1 MSERI
6 LKALMQLFALIAKV
20 DGVNDNGRSVVE
32 NFLKQQLNAELV
44 NQYLDLFEEYL
55 EKHHK
60 ISKRKEGKERKRTSV
75 NSVKVLRICTQINEE
90 LQQKQ
95 KIVVLIRLLEFTF
108 SGNYSDQEIEFVT
121 TVAETFN
128 ISGDEFRESMA
139 FVVSN
144 DDKIPDNENFLI
156 IHKEDVAS
164 YKKAKEINTPLLEGA
179 VKILRLEESGN
190 YIAKYCGEEAIY
202 INGQVIEN
210 NRVYFLAH
218 GSSIRSKKLNPIYFS
233 DISSKY
239 RTQEETQ
246 RIDFIVNK
254 LEYKFPAGNTGL
266 HELNLADN
274 SGNLIGIMGASGAG
288 KSTLL
293 SLLNGTLTPTSGSV
307 KINNIDIHHQK
318 EDLEGVIGHISQ
330 DDLLIEDLTVFEN
343 LFYNTK
349 LCYDGLSEK
358 TIVKKAI
365 EMLKS
370 LGLHE
375 IKDLKVGSPLNK
387 KISGGQR
394 KRLNIALELIR
405 EPQVLFV
412 DEPTS
417 GLSSRDSENIMDL
430 LKELALKGKLVF
442 VVIHQP
448 SSDIFKMFDNLMI
461 LDTGGFP
468 IYYGNPVESVI
479 YFKKAINHV
488 SANESECHHCGNVN
502 PEQIF
507 NIIETKVV
515 DEYGNITEERRI
527 PPKTWNEVY
536 REKID
541 NKDLKVKSVEMPKG
555 NYKIPKKINQFKV
568 FFIRDILSK
577 IANTQYM
584 LINFLEGP
592 FLAFILSYLV
602 KFYSTESGPDARYL
616 FRYNE
621 NITAYLFMSVVVALF
636 MGLTVSAEEII
647 SDRKILKRETF
658 LNLSRFSY
666 LSSKTA
672 IMIIISAIQTISY
685 ILIGNLI
692 LGIEGMFLDYWL
704 VLFSCSLFANMLGL
718 NISSAFNSVVTIYI
732 LIPIL
737 LIPQLLLS
745 GVIVKFDKLNPT
757 LSSQTVVPIAGEM
770 MASRWAFEALA
781 VNQFKENAFE
791 RDYYH
796 YDKAMSIANYKKN
809 FWVSSMKTNLTM
821 AIKYRQPLKEKD
833 EERAAKRKI
842 DFQEKINLVINE
854 IENEVTYLSNLHKQ
868 FKQVKSEEIKTALEK
883 NLNAN
888 QRSSVLKIVAQSQQ
902 KLKNTESFNSL
913 TAKEINNT
921 LQIIKDFYIKM
932 YNVFARLKN
941 KKIAYIRSQ
950 ENGKKNFIDKRDTYQ
965 NENLTDLVKNKN
977 EMNKI
982 IEFDGQLVQKS
993 DPIYRDAK
1001 GFRAH
1006 FFAPS
1011 KQFLGYSL
1019 DTFWMNVFV
1028 ILGMAFTLFVLLY
1041 FNVLK
1046 RTLDWIGEI
1055 SKMIGLSKS
1064 E

>member
-6 LKALMQLFALIAKV
+6 LKALMQLFALVAKV
-20 DGVNDNGRSVVE
+20 DSVNHDGRSVVE
-32 NFLKQQLNAELV
+32 TFLKQQLNAELV
-44 NQYLDLFEEYL
+44 DQYLDLFEEYL
-55 EKHHK
+55 EKHQK

-108 SGNYSDQEIEFVT
+108 AGNYSDQEIEFVT

-128 ISGDEFRESMA
+128 ISGEEFRESMA
-139 FVVSN
+139 FVVS
-144 DDKIPDNENFLI
+144 DDENIPDNENFLI
-156 IHKEDVAS
+156 IHKKSEAK
-164 YKKAKEINTPLLEGA
+164 YEKAKEIDHPLLEGC
-179 VKILRLEESGN
+179 VKILRLEDSGN
-190 YIAKYCGEEAIY
+190 YIAKYCGDEAVY
-202 INGQVIEN
+202 INGQVIDT

-218 GSSIRSKKLNPIYFS
+218 GSSIRTKKLKPIYFS

-239 RTQEETQ
+239 RAQQETQ
-246 RIDFIVNK
+246 RIDFIADE
-254 LEYKFPAGNTGL
+254 LGYKFPAGNIGL
-266 HELNLADN
+266 HELNLVDH
-274 SGNLIGIMGASGAG
+274 SGHLIGIMGASGAG

-307 KINNIDIHHQK
+307 KINGIDIHHQK
-318 EDLEGVIGHISQ
+318 EQLEGVIGHISQ

-349 LCYDGLSEK
+349 LCYDGLPEK
-358 TIVKKAI
+358 TIVKKALD
-365 EMLKS
+365 MLKS

-448 SSDIFKMFDNLMI
+448 SSDIFKMFDNLLI
-461 LDTGGFP
+461 LDTGGYP

-488 SANESECHHCGNVN
+488 TANESECFHCGNVN

-515 DEYGNITEERRI
+515 DEYGNITEQRRI
-527 PPKTWNEVY
+527 PPKTWNEYYTKVI
-536 REKID
+536 EKPDTKIE
-541 NKDLKVKSVEMPKG
+541 SSGMPKG
-555 NYKIPKKINQFKV
+555 TYKIPRKISQFSV
-568 FFIRDILSK
+568 FFVRDILSK

-592 FLAFILSYLV
+592 FLAFILAYLV
-602 KFYSTESGPDARYL
+602 KFYSTESGPDAEYV

-647 SDRKILKRETF
+647 SDRKIMKRETF
-658 LNLSRFSY
+658 LNLSRLSY
-666 LSSKTA
+666 LTSKTA
-672 IMIIISAIQTISY
+672 IMIIISAVQTVTY
-685 ILIGNLI
+685 IIVGNLI
-692 LGIEGMFLDYWL
+692 LGISGMYLDYWL
-704 VLFSCSLFANMLGL
+704 VLFSCSFFANMLGL

-745 GVIVKFDKLNPT
+745 GVIVKFDKLNPS
-757 LSSQTVVPIAGEM
+757 LSSQTVVPVAGEM
-770 MASRWAFEALA
+770 MVSRWAFEALA
-781 VNQFKENAFE
+781 VNQFKENRYE
-791 RDYYH
+791 RDYYSF
-796 YDKAMSIANYKKN
+796 DKAMSIANYKKN
-809 FWVSSMKTNLTM
+809 FWISAVKTRLTM
-821 AIKYRQPLKEKD
+821 SVNYASKPEKKDEFNKNLQLVLAEVVDESKFIEDILLNTKYSSAESKALEKAISLEERESIIAGIQERVNKVKNIASFKESTAKLINAILNDIKGLYIKYYNAFADIKNRSIADFRKEKD
-833 EERAAKRKI
+833 GKKL
-842 DFQEKINLVINE
+842 F
-854 IENEVTYLSNLHKQ
+854 IEN
-868 FKQVKSEEIKTALEK
+868 
-883 NLNAN
+883 
-888 QRSSVLKIVAQSQQ
+888 
-902 KLKNTESFNSL
+902 
-913 TAKEINNT
+913 
-921 LQIIKDFYIKM
+921 
-932 YNVFARLKN
+932 
-941 KKIAYIRSQ
+941 
-950 ENGKKNFIDKRDTYQ
+950 RDAYQ
-965 NENLTDLVKNKN
+965 NESLSDLVKNNN
-977 EMNKI
+977 ELNKI
-982 IEFDGQLVQKS
+982 IEFEGRLVQKS
-993 DPIYRDAK
+993 DPVYIDAK

-1006 FFAPS
+1006 FFAPTKHLFGS
-1011 KQFLGYSL
+1011 QM
-1019 DTFWMNVFV
+1019 DTYWVNILV
-1028 ILGMAFTLFVLLY
+1028 ILGMAFALFLSLY
-1041 FNVLK
+1041 FDLLK
-1046 RTLDWIGEI
+1046 RLIDWIGEL
-1055 SKMIGLSKS
+1055 STKIGLSK
-1064 E
+1064 ED

>member
-1 MSERI
+1 
-6 LKALMQLFALIAKV
+6 MQLFALVAKI
-20 DGVNDNGRSVVE
+20 DGVNDNGKSVVE

-44 NQYLDLFEEYL
+44 NKYLDLFENYL
-55 EKHHK
+55 EKHQK
-60 ISKRKEGKERKRTSV
+60 KSKGKERKRTSV

-108 SGNYSDQEIEFVT
+108 SANYSDQEIEFVT

-128 ISGDEFRESMA
+128 ISTDEFRESMA

-144 DDKIPDNENFLI
+144 DHKIPDKENFLI
-156 IHKEDVAS
+156 IHHGINIS
-164 YKKAKEINTPLLEGA
+164 YKNAKEIKNPLLEGV

-190 YIAKYCGEEAIY
+190 YIAKYCGEDAIY

-218 GSSIRSKKLNPIYFS
+218 GSSIRNKKLKPIYFS

-239 RTQEETQ
+239 RIQEETQ
-246 RIDFIVNK
+246 RIDFIANQ
-254 LEYKFPAGNTGL
+254 LEYKFPAGNIGL
-266 HELNLADN
+266 HELNLTDC

-318 EDLEGVIGHISQ
+318 EELEGVIGHISQ

-349 LCYDGLSEK
+349 LCYDNLPK
-358 TIVKKAI
+358 NQIVKKAI

-370 LGLHE
+370 LGLYE

-448 SSDIFKMFDNLMI
+448 SSDIFKMFDNLLI

-488 SANESECHHCGNVN
+488 TANESECHHCGNVN

-515 DEYGNITEERRI
+515 DEYGNITEQRRI
-527 PPKTWNEVY
+527 PPKTWNKVY
-536 REKID
+536 KKEID
-541 NKDLKVKSVEMPKG
+541 NKDTQTKNVEMPKG
-555 NYKIPKKINQFKV
+555 NYKIPKKTNQFRV
-568 FFIRDILSK
+568 FFTRDILAK
-577 IANTQYM
+577 LANTQYM

-592 FLAFILSYLV
+592 FLAFLLSYLV
-602 KFYSTESGPDARYL
+602 KFYSADSGPNAKYL

-621 NITAYLFMSVVVALF
+621 NISAYIFISIVVALF

-658 LNLSRFSY
+658 LNLSRLSY

-672 IMIIISAIQTISY
+672 IMIIISAIQTVSY
-685 ILIGNLI
+685 IIVGNLI
-692 LGIEGMFLDYWL
+692 LGISGMLFDYWL

-745 GVIVKFDKLNPT
+745 GVIVKFDKLNPL
-757 LSSQTVVPIAGEM
+757 LSSQTVVPIAGEL

-781 VNQFKENAFE
+781 VNQFKENDFE
-791 RDYYH
+791 RNYYSF
-796 YDKAMSIANYKKN
+796 DKAMSIANYKKN
-809 FWVSSMKTNLTM
+809 FWVASMKTNLTM
-821 AIKYRQPLKEKD
+821 AVKYAQDLREKEK
-833 EERAAKRKI
+833 EKEKNLEIRR
-842 DFQEKINLVINE
+842 DFDKKINLVINE
-854 IENEVTYLSNLHKQ
+854 IK
-868 FKQVKSEEIKTALEK
+868 KEIAFLK
-883 NLNAN
+883 NLNISLSKVTSKEIIDALKKKLTSE
-888 QRSSVLKIVAQSQQ
+888 QRSYTLRMVSKSYE
-902 KLKNTESFNSL
+902 KLKNINSFENT
-913 TAKEINNT
+913 TAKEINNS

-932 YNVFARLKN
+932 YNIFARLKN
-941 KKIAYIRSQ
+941 QKIAKFRNK
-950 ENGKKNFIDKRDTYQ
+950 ENGKLLFIEQRDNFQ
-965 NENLTDLVKNKN
+965 NESLNDLVKNKD
-977 EMNKI
+977 ELNKI
-982 IEFDGQLVQKS
+982 IEFDEQLVQKS

-1011 KQFLGYSL
+1011 KQLFGYSL
-1019 DTFWMNVFV
+1019 DTFWVNILV
-1028 ILGMAFTLFVLLY
+1028 ILGMTFSLFISLY
-1041 FNVLK
+1041 FDILK
-1046 RTLDWIGEI
+1046 RTIDWLGELTTQVGF
-1055 SKMIGLSKS
+1055 SK
-1064 E
+1064 EE